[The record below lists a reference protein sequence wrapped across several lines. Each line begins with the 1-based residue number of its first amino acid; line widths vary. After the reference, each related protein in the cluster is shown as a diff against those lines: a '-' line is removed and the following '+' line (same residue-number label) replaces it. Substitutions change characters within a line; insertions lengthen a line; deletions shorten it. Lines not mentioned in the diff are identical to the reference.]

1 MADKPNPDTH
11 MRVCVLSQV
20 VGLREAMLARGIEAG
35 AFSWLTAGDGGGGG
49 GGVPVASPEGRA
61 ALAEADVLVGEPALC
76 GPIVD
81 GLPKLVWLQSTFA
94 GCNQLLTAST
104 RRDYVATRLAGAPT
118 RPLQAGPRPR

>member
-1 MADKPNPDTH
+1 
-11 MRVCVLSQV
+11 MRLPPAKVCVLSQV
-20 VGLREAMLARGIEAG
+20 AGLREALLSRGIGAESFNWLSAG
-35 AFSWLTAGDGGGGG
+35 TAAAGLTDI
-49 GGVPVASPEGRA
+49 SSTEGKA
-61 ALAEADVLVGEPALC
+61 ALEQCEVLVGEPALC